1 MTVKTDELVA
11 LKILNIIMEV
21 LNIQYKL
28 KFYIII
34 QFVVKAR

>member
-28 KFYIII
+28 KF
-34 QFVVKAR
+34 